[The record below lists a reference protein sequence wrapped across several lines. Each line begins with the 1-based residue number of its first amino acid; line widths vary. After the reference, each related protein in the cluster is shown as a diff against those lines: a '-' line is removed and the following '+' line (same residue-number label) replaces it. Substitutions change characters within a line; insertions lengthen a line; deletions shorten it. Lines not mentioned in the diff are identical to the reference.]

1 MTNLVPIRRW
11 RGGPGVGVLVAGL
24 ASVMALVSGCEA
36 GSPRGELAENQR
48 ILASC
53 DPSAPPASL
62 VVIDGTWSSAS
73 EAITAERMAAIE
85 SITRRTAVCSG
96 HLRVLVFSSSAATT
110 TLFDGSLEID
120 GATTNARLKRVPKT
134 VADVMDKVRQAY
146 GPAVAALPQS
156 GSNIT
161 SMHRLGAEWIA
172 QLGGNYRLHLVILS
186 DGCQNVSVD
195 LCVRPL
201 SKQEVTALV
210 DQVAVPQLPGASVT
224 VAGLGRV
231 AGTPPSSDV
240 VEQLVAFFGAVCR
253 KTAAAECVSVT
264 DYAEGR

>member
-1 MTNLVPIRRW
+1 MSNFVHARRW
-11 RGGPGVGVLVAGL
+11 RGGRGACVLVAGM
-24 ASVMALVSGCEA
+24 AAVVALVTGCEA
-36 GSPRGELAENQR
+36 GSPRGDLADNQR
-48 ILASC
+48 TLASC

-62 VVIDGTWSSAS
+62 VEIDGTGSSAS
-73 EAITAERMAAIE
+73 DAITAERMAAIE

-146 GPAVAALPQS
+146 SPAVAALTQS
-156 GSNIT
+156 GSDIT
-161 SMHRLGAEWIA
+161 SVYRLGAEWIA
-172 QLGGNYRLHLVILS
+172 QLGGSYRLHLVILS

-195 LCVRPL
+195 LCARPL
-201 SKQEVTALV
+201 SKQEVMALAH
-210 DQVAVPQLPGASVT
+210 QMAVPQLPGASVT

-231 AGTPPSSDV
+231 AGTPLSSDV
-240 VEQLVAFFGAVCR
+240 AEQLVTFYGTLCAR
-253 KTAAAECVSVT
+253 TDAAKCVSVT
-264 DYAEGR
+264 DATEGR